1 VGALE
6 TKKLSLFS
14 EQELAQ
20 CELLTDAYSEH
31 DSQLEAALFPSED
44 GGTRFKAIPAEML
57 SKQTS
62 QVSKLAGTL
71 KDELFSFLLKH
82 GGDWGDNQVPKELE
96 PLILAGKGM

>member
-1 VGALE
+1 
-6 TKKLSLFS
+6 
-14 EQELAQ
+14 
-20 CELLTDAYSEH
+20 
-31 DSQLEAALFPSED
+31 
-44 GGTRFKAIPAEML
+44 ML

-62 QVSKLAGTL
+62 QVRKLAGTL